1 MQQSE
6 LLEEVVFRHAHRV
19 LEEAGQVLHDAGF
32 ATPLIAAVAMSSSSL
47 LVTANAFRLRAL
59 EPEETLAEGP
69 SS

>member
-1 MQQSE
+1 MRQNFA
-6 LLEEVVFRHAHRV
+6 LAV
-19 LEEAGQVLHDAGF
+19 LYNLGAVPIAMAGF

-69 SS
+69 NS